1 MMAVVQFLLSYLLFP
16 GLVFAAIFG
25 LFFEGIDRK
34 IAAHMQNRIGPP
46 LVQPFY
52 DIGKLF
58 AKEDIT
64 PDNAQGL
71 FFNGAPLLA
80 FGSVI
85 TAMVLIPVSLTF
97 QGFTSLADLIVL
109 IYLLNIPAIA
119 LMIGGYA
126 SSSPFGIMGSNR
138 YVIQLFGYE
147 FIFIITALTAAFQ
160 AGSLN
165 LFEIVSYQSSSGWVL
180 FQAPLAAIGIL
191 LAAPGKLL
199 KTPFDIP
206 EAETEIVMGPLTEYS
221 GPKLGLFKLTF
232 NIEILAVAG
241 LITALFLGG
250 PASLMVAGFQIP
262 GVIIFLIKAVSILI
276 LITLIRC
283 VTARLRIHQA
293 LKFYW
298 LPVAAISLLNLV
310 LVLIGIDVQTVLV
323 SLGVI

>member
-1 MMAVVQFLLSYLLFP
+1 MIEAVQFLISYLLFP
-16 GLVFAAIFG
+16 GLVFATVFG

-46 LVQPFY
+46 VIQPFY

-64 PDNAQGL
+64 PDNAQSL
-71 FFNGAPLLA
+71 FFNIAPLLA
-80 FGSVI
+80 FGSII
-85 TAMVLIPVSLTF
+85 TAMTMIPVSWAF
-97 QGFTSLADLIVL
+97 KGFSTTADLIVL

-126 SSSPFGIMGSNR
+126 SSSPFGIIGSNR

-147 FIFIITALTAAFQ
+147 FIFIITALTVAFQ
-160 AGSLN
+160 AGSLSLN
-165 LFEIVSYQSSSGWVL
+165 QIVSYQMDSSWVL
-180 FQAPLAAIGIL
+180 FQAPLAAIGML

-221 GPKLGLFKLTF
+221 GPKLALFKVAF

-241 LITALFLGG
+241 LVTALFLGG
-250 PASLMVAGFQIP
+250 PVPLTVAGFQIP
-262 GVIIFLIKAVSILI
+262 GVIIFLIKAVSVLI
-276 LITLIRC
+276 LVTLIRC

-298 LPVAAISLLNLV
+298 LPVAAIALFNLV
-310 LVLIGIDVQTVLV
+310 LVLFNVNIASMIAN
-323 SLGVI
+323 LGVI